1 MEFDKEFWT
10 TLFFTIINILVLYF
24 ILKKLLF
31 KPVTNF
37 MDNRTNKIDEALKM
51 AAEAKS
57 KLASMED
64 EHQRRLKEIKD
75 EGSLLIK
82 DYEKKATEEYTSII
96 EKAKE
101 ESAIMLKNTRAELET
116 EKEQLMSNLKEEV
129 VTLVLETS
137 EKVLDRNVNSEDN
150 RKFIQDLIKEDK

>member
-51 AAEAKS
+51 AEEAKVAIRS
-57 KLASMED
+57 IRREGIDIAKAEQKEGIITED
-64 EHQRRLKEIKD
+64 ELKQAENEIQKMTDKKIDEIDKILEGKEKEI
-75 EGSLLIK
+75 
-82 DYEKKATEEYTSII
+82 
-96 EKAKE
+96 
-101 ESAIMLKNTRAELET
+101 
-116 EKEQLMSNLKEEV
+116 MSV
-129 VTLVLETS
+129 
-137 EKVLDRNVNSEDN
+137 
-150 RKFIQDLIKEDK
+150 